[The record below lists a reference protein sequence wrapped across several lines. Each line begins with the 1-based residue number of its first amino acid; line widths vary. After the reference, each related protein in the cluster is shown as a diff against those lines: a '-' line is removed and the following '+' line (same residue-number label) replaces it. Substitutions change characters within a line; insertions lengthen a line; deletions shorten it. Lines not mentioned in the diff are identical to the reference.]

1 MNDPDRTT
9 ADLLVQR
16 FGDTDGNRFGGPE
29 SDLFAGLAARSSCR
43 SYDRRPVDPDLLRT
57 LCALALCSPTKS
69 DLQQRDI
76 VIVTDRELRGELDA
90 LLSDFEWVATAPS
103 LLVFCGNNRR
113 QRQVHE
119 MRGHRFANDH
129 LDAFFNAAVDAGIAL
144 SAFVIAA
151 ESVGLGCCPLSAI
164 RNHGQRV
171 SELLGLPDHV
181 FPVAGLA
188 LGYPGPGHGGQIS
201 MRLPVDVTVHHD
213 RFDESTTASSIAD
226 YDLRRAG
233 QQPYP
238 EQRAS
243 KTFGTVEPYTWSED
257 KARQYALPERQ
268 DFGRFVRSKGFRLD

>member
-1 MNDPDRTT
+1 MNDPERTI
-9 ADLLVQR
+9 AELLAER
-16 FGDTDGNRFGGPE
+16 FGNTDGHRFGGPE
-29 SDLFAGLAARSSCR
+29 SKLFSGLASRSSCR
-43 SYDRRPVDPDLLRT
+43 SYDGRPVDPDLLRT

-76 VIVTDRELRGELDA
+76 VIVSDQELRTELDA
-90 LLSDFEWVATAPS
+90 LLTDFEWVATAPS

-119 MRGHRFANDH
+119 TRGHRFANDH
-129 LDAFFNAAVDAGIAL
+129 LDAFFNAAVDAAIAL

-171 SELLGLPDHV
+171 SDLLALPDHV

-188 LGYPGPGHGGQIS
+188 LGYPGPDHGGQIS

-213 RFDESTTASSIAD
+213 RFDERATAAAIAE

-233 QQPYP
+233 LQPYP

-243 KTFGTVEPYTWSED
+243 RKFGTVEPYTWSED

-268 DFGRFVRSKGFRLD
+268 DFGRFVRRKGFRLD